1 MNQFQCT
8 SVVLHFHDLRI
19 VIVTHINFLWF
30 PTAYLLVAFI
40 TNFLADQNV
49 VSCVGGDLTF
59 HLKNKTFD
67 GHSFWNMNLNG
78 IINIC
83 TDR

>member
-1 MNQFQCT
+1 MECA
-8 SVVLHFHDLRI
+8 VLYSQDKDP
-19 VIVTHINFLWF
+19 VIVSDVKFLLPLTDLF
-30 PTAYLLVAFI
+30 VAFVAH
-40 TNFLADQNV
+40 FLADQNL

-59 HLKNKTFD
+59 HFENKTFA

-83 TDR
+83 TNR